1 MTSIYSLFIILTSDG
16 NNTYCLSTDPSQIKL
31 PFLKIDNIAYLDD
44 EIRYHVRHFFD
55 TSSFQFNEECDID
68 VICLQNS
75 FSINYLES
83 IINDYDKNNILLI
96 TCGGIMEKNNTKNT
110 HWIKLIYDS
119 DIVGFT
125 RDKNLNLLIDHVINK
140 TLV

>member
-1 MTSIYSLFIILTSDG
+1 
-16 NNTYCLSTDPSQIKL
+16 
-31 PFLKIDNIAYLDD
+31 
-44 EIRYHVRHFFD
+44 
-55 TSSFQFNEECDID
+55 
-68 VICLQNS
+68 
-75 FSINYLES
+75 
-83 IINDYDKNNILLI
+83 LI